1 MRYLTLNDVQKII
14 GGRSRSSIYRDVER
28 GYLPKPIKLG
38 SRLYWDEAQVIQ
50 KLRDFLPEEAQQ

>member
-1 MRYLTLNDVQKII
+1 MRYLTLNDVQNII

>member
-1 MRYLTLNDVQKII
+1 MRYLTLNDVQNII

-50 KLRDFLPEEAQQ
+50 KLRDFVPEEAQQ